1 MRVMRAAVVL
11 SAVLAMGIVAAPS
24 AAAGDWALNGRYAAT
39 WNGDWAQTND
49 VYKNEGTVRSTWTIT
64 MTCSNATTCS
74 GRVTSDAGWTG
85 DIIAKGTEYLVTHD
99 IPNWEPCAD
108 GTMVTGHQS
117 TLFYPVN
124 VETGYLDPGSRTFAG
139 NDKTSG
145 ESGGCRL
152 NDKLEVQMPF
162 RLEKLD

>member
-1 MRVMRAAVVL
+1 MRVIRAAVAL
-11 SAVLAMGIVAAPS
+11 SAVFAMGIVAAPT
-24 AAAGDWALNGRYAAT
+24 AAAGDWALNGTYAAA

-49 VYKNEGTVRSTWTIT
+49 VFKNEGTVRSTWTIT
-64 MTCSNATTCS
+64 MTCSNDTTCT

-124 VETGYLDPGSRTFAG
+124 VETGYLDPGGRTFAG
-139 NDKTSG
+139 FDKTSG
-145 ESGGCRL
+145 ISGGCSL
-152 NDKLEVQMPF
+152 NDKLEIQMPF
-162 RLEKLD
+162 RMEKLT